1 MSPSNSNNSNYRS
14 DLNQDEK
21 LLMAV
26 VRAAETFKRVVSA
39 TFRKYDLSFPQYNVL
54 RVLDASKDS
63 RGRIKDVCRIMLVPD
78 ANMTG
83 LSKRLERNGF
93 ILRRSDPNDERVTI
107 LVITEKGKKTLA
119 AIEKERDEN
128 MHAMLKGFTDEEKRI
143 LLDSVK
149 RLLKNSREIA

>member
-1 MSPSNSNNSNYRS
+1 
-14 DLNQDEK
+14 
-21 LLMAV
+21 MAV

-54 RVLDASKDS
+54 RVLDASKDGS
-63 RGRIKDVCRIMLVPD
+63 GRIKDVSRIMLVPD

-93 ILRRSDPNDERVTI
+93 IIRRSDPNDERVTI
-107 LVITEKGKKTLA
+107 LEITEKGKKTLA

-128 MHAMLKGFTDEEKRI
+128 MHAMLKGFTEKEKRI

-149 RLLKNSREIA
+149 RLLKNSRELA